1 MYFSSQRNNNATLL
15 YAHCPSHLAIC
26 LLPHRF
32 MIDIHCHILPADDDG
47 PDDLREMLEM
57 LSLAARD
64 GITHIVATPH
74 YRQGESPTT
83 QDIEEKIMQVR
94 KEMVKSS

>member
-1 MYFSSQRNNNATLL
+1 
-15 YAHCPSHLAIC
+15 
-26 LLPHRF
+26 